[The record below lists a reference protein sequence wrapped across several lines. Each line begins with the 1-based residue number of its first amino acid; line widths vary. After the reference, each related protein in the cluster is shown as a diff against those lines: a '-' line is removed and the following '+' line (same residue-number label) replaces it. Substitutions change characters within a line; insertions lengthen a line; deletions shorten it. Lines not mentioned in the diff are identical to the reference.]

1 MLFILC
7 SNMNLLI
14 LKLLN
19 QMLFLFNFPVL
30 TQIIACMGIIMLSD
44 KGVGLLSILHNLSCL
59 DGRISEQIC
68 VK

>member
-19 QMLFLFNFPVL
+19 QMLFLFNFPVS

-44 KGVGLLSILHNLSCL
+44 KGVSLLSILHNLSCL

-68 VK
+68 MK